1 MQNNVAQGSYY
12 SELFSIKTIVI
23 NVTLPEFVDYTTTLV
38 TNPENPHDAT
48 KQPIQGVL
56 KLTPEVS
63 RINPFYKFADRSA
76 KKKNLEKP

>member
-1 MQNNVAQGSYY
+1 M
-12 SELFSIKTIVI
+12 I
-23 NVTLPEFVDYTTTLV
+23 NVIVPEFVDYTTTLV

-56 KLTPEVS
+56 KLTPDVS

-76 KKKNLEKP
+76 KKKSRKSVI